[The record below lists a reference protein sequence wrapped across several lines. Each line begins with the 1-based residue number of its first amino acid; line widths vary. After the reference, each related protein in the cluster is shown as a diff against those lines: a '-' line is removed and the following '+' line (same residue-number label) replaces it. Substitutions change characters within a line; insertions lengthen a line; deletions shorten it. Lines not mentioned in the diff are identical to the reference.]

1 MYGRSSTPQLASTSQ
16 ASNVAHP
23 TVRARQT
30 CRQPVCRAAVEA
42 PERVLEQQIA
52 QPDEKLP
59 PGLNRYSSRVT
70 QPKAQGASQA
80 MLYATGL
87 SEEDMHKPQVRIILH
102 STAQAAG
109 LEANAN
115 TEHQTYAADCRL
127 VCLRYGMRVTLATC
141 IFWT

>member
-1 MYGRSSTPQLASTSQ
+1 MSSMHGRTATPQLASTSQ
-16 ASNVAHP
+16 TSQVAAP
-23 TVRARQT
+23 VLRTRAT
-30 CRQPVCRAAVEA
+30 CRQPVSRAAVEA

-87 SEEDMHKPQVRIILH
+87 SEEDMQKPQVCLAYCGNQYLFC
-102 STAQAAG
+102 SWTAP
-109 LEANAN
+109 
-115 TEHQTYAADCRL
+115 
-127 VCLRYGMRVTLATC
+127 
-141 IFWT
+141 

>member
-1 MYGRSSTPQLASTSQ
+1 MKSMHRGTALPQLATTSSLVPPVLHTQ
-16 ASNVAHP
+16 RH
-23 TVRARQT
+23 
-30 CRQPVCRAAVEA
+30 CRQPVSRAGVEA

-87 SEEDMHKPQVRIILH
+87 SEEDMQKPQVCSKDI
-102 STAQAAG
+102 STQAA
-109 LEANAN
+109 LY
-115 TEHQTYAADCRL
+115 TYCEHTA
-127 VCLRYGMRVTLATC
+127 CLFSAATC
-141 IFWT
+141 F